1 MSSYQPRTIQ
11 HRAAKSELLNV
22 VRARTAAGDS
32 ARNLAI
38 RLGVTPRTIVRYR
51 ARLRQHGTTW
61 RAA

>member
-1 MSSYQPRTIQ
+1 MSSYQRRTIQ
-11 HRAAKSELLNV
+11 HRAAKSELLHV